1 MYVTN
6 STNTA
11 TNYHSGDF
19 TQFDFAA
26 GKMLSQQFKLG
37 VVGYFVQQVT
47 PDSGAG
53 AILGDRK
60 LRVAGTGPGATYTFF
75 FNKVAMNLVA
85 KFYREF
91 DAQNTTQGNAGT
103 LSVRVKF

>member
-1 MYVTN
+1 MYVIS

-26 GKMLSQQFKLG
+26 GKMLSPQFKLG
-37 VVGYFVQQVT
+37 TVGYFVQRVT
-47 PDSGAG
+47 PDTGAG
-53 AILGDRK
+53 AILGERK
-60 LRVAGTGPGATYTFF
+60 LRAAGIGPAATYTFF
-75 FNKVAMNLVA
+75 VNKVAMNLVA
-85 KFYREF
+85 KYYREF

-103 LSVRVKF
+103 VSVRVKF